1 MLIKADK
8 YIALTLGCML
18 TLSACSSDEELSIPD
33 NQSKTTIDLAAG
45 ISDDA
50 PSITRGVTRSVVTTD
65 NTGSKPLE
73 LGTSIYMV
81 LKSEDKENTLAAP
94 MFTRT
99 IAYAEGS
106 TSGNNKLKFNTQYGR
121 FWEDSYSRNSQLSAY
136 AICVPNYYLEASVH
150 EQAVKSGWVD
160 NTKWEINNSDNY
172 DNTWNET
179 NGATTIEWPLR
190 TTPVAQQTT
199 DFVSSQDIC
208 FSNNV
213 SAVGDGRVAFDETH
227 KKFGS
232 GLMTFYHAL
241 TRVTFKIKKGE
252 GFEKDEKFEF
262 SEAGQNI
269 VLKKFLANGTFD
281 IEQGE
286 FITSS
291 EADINELAVAA
302 TKTTDGYEYVLDG
315 LMLPGTNL
323 MDIEIGTVS
332 FIINNNL
339 YQLTKQT
346 LYNALVKK
354 AEEEG
359 KPLRLNEGKMLAG
372 VHYVFT
378 MTVGKKKMDS
388 FTAAVVDWETVNAD
402 VVEPSNARITM
413 TLLDKGVQKKGAA
426 DFDLFRAGNYN
437 DGAIDDDFTRYD
449 WQTGYTPVENKAQ
462 LVEAIVNSGIY
473 AAEEAQDPHTAWYW
487 PDNKTFYHFRT
498 VMPKTD
504 DTWKVESAGNSD
516 DYISL
521 TADFADSY
529 RDVCWGAPFET
540 TSSKL
545 TYDSDSR
552 GFDGKG
558 SNHQLSK
565 AIGPTKSTVNMI
577 MFHMMSDVTINL
589 TTTEGAD
596 KVDLTNAKM
605 DLNNIH
611 TTGKVLMGNGLV
623 IADNGTTTVSNE
635 KMAGSNETPWHY
647 GFVPQSLE
655 NVELTITTADN
666 NLYIVNME
674 DVLATTVGDNIISNP
689 YTKSGAKYVINR
701 WLPNYQYTYTFK
713 LTKAGITKITA
724 SLAAWET
731 VEAGDDNVQ
740 IR

>member
-1 MLIKADK
+1 MAICL
-8 YIALTLGCML
+8 L
-18 TLSACSSDEELSIPD
+18 TLSACSSDEELSISD
-33 NQSKTTIDLAAG
+33 NQGKTAIDLAAG
-45 ISDDA
+45 ISGDA

-241 TRVTFKIKKGE
+241 TRVTFKIKQGE
-252 GFEKDEKFEF
+252 GFEKDEKCEF

-359 KPLRLNEGKMLAG
+359 LIIDEDILDVIDIIAEKIKFNIRIGLN
-372 VHYVFT
+372 
-378 MTVGKKKMDS
+378 
-388 FTAAVVDWETVNAD
+388 
-402 VVEPSNARITM
+402 
-413 TLLDKGVQKKGAA
+413 
-426 DFDLFRAGNYN
+426 
-437 DGAIDDDFTRYD
+437 
-449 WQTGYTPVENKAQ
+449 
-462 LVEAIVNSGIY
+462 
-473 AAEEAQDPHTAWYW
+473 
-487 PDNKTFYHFRT
+487 
-498 VMPKTD
+498 
-504 DTWKVESAGNSD
+504 
-516 DYISL
+516 
-521 TADFADSY
+521 
-529 RDVCWGAPFET
+529 
-540 TSSKL
+540 
-545 TYDSDSR
+545 SR
-552 GFDGKG
+552 
-558 SNHQLSK
+558 
-565 AIGPTKSTVNMI
+565 P
-577 MFHMMSDVTINL
+577 
-589 TTTEGAD
+589 
-596 KVDLTNAKM
+596 
-605 DLNNIH
+605 
-611 TTGKVLMGNGLV
+611 V
-623 IADNGTTTVSNE
+623 IA
-635 KMAGSNETPWHY
+635 
-647 GFVPQSLE
+647 
-655 NVELTITTADN
+655 
-666 NLYIVNME
+666 
-674 DVLATTVGDNIISNP
+674 VL
-689 YTKSGAKYVINR
+689 
-701 WLPNYQYTYTFK
+701 L
-713 LTKAGITKITA
+713 
-724 SLAAWET
+724 
-731 VEAGDDNVQ
+731 
-740 IR
+740 